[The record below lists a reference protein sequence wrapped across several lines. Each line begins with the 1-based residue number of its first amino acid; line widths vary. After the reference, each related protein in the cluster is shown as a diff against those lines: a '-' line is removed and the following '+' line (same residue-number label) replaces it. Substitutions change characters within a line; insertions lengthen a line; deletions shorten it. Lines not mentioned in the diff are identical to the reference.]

1 MKQWYVV
8 EVTASGQQTHGP
20 LDLIGV
26 RTLVEQGRLTLQSK
40 ACEVGALEWMALADI
55 AELRILIEPHAAA
68 AASIPDFPAYS
79 IGNALEVGFVAFK
92 SNYALLLL
100 VTLIFL
106 AAQGVLQLLSLP
118 LSLMAEQFDSGSSP
132 LDADPVYLLSLL
144 GLVLVLTFAGIVIG
158 IPVAA
163 GIQWTGVRAL
173 RNNLQIS
180 DFFEPFRRFFAVLGV
195 TAMTGLIAFTVFM
208 PAVIVLVLTL
218 PRFGDGALRPVE
230 SVGGLLPA
238 ILVFV
243 VSACVMLYLSIRL
256 YFAPVL
262 VIDDEVTDEQG
273 QRLGVWAALRRSW
286 QMTSGHMLSL
296 LMYGF
301 LATLIIF
308 STLFLFCVGIFFV
321 GLPLAMTFY
330 GAAYETL
337 RRSP

>member
-8 EVTASGQQTHGP
+8 EVTASGHQTHGP
-20 LDLIGV
+20 LDLDGV
-26 RTLVEQGRLTLQSK
+26 RRLLDQGRVSLQSQ
-40 ACEVGALEWMALADI
+40 ACEVGALEWKSVRDI
-55 AELRILIEPHAAA
+55 SELHVLIEPQA
-68 AASIPDFPAYS
+68 AASSPQALPPYS
-79 IGNALEVGFVAFK
+79 IGTALELGFSSLK
-92 SNYALLLL
+92 SNYAMLLL
-100 VTLIFL
+100 VALIFI

-118 LSLMAEQFDSGSSP
+118 LSLMAEQLDPGGSP

-173 RNNLQIS
+173 RNKLQIS

-195 TAMTGLIAFTVFM
+195 TAITGLIAFTVFI
-208 PAVIVLVLTL
+208 PAVIVLVLTI
-218 PRFGDGALRPVE
+218 PRFDDGALRPVE
-230 SVGGLLPA
+230 SVGSLLPA

-262 VIDDEVTDEQG
+262 VIDDEVTDAQG

-296 LMYGF
+296 LVYGF

-308 STLFLFCVGIFFV
+308 STLLLFCVGIFFV